1 MIPSIGAALAAII
14 SGAALG
20 IASVSVVAAVGI
32 RRAALAIFLIRPA
45 CDPLL
50 DTGTGHQEMG
60 LGAVI
65 NALIIGLAFLVFLE
79 SPVLIGSV
87 ILPMWGGFL
96 VSALASVVISPEP
109 IRALRVF
116 FVLASYAAAFALPF
130 GIVRSKEKAMQC
142 LTVAMASSIIPVTYA
157 IVELATWSEMT
168 EGSIRLKSTLT
179 HPNIFAFYL
188 FSLLAL
194 TMFML
199 RSSLISLSARIKPWF
214 VGYLPVIVVLIGL
227 TGTRSAWIGTAIVLI
242 TYASIVDRRYLLCLP
257 LVPLVLYIPGVED
270 RILDILDLGSG
281 NVGYNY
287 TTFNSYTWRNLM
299 WERTLKWL
307 NDNPSLLL
315 GYGLASFRHYLP
327 EFFFSEATK
336 GGNDPHNA
344 YLQIFFEMGIFG
356 LLTFIW
362 IFASLFIKLMRRYSF
377 DKGGVIIMIS
387 LLASYLIASYSDN
400 MLDYLAFQ
408 WYFWFIMGVICAWN
422 RLESV
427 ISGQPADAD
436 RWKEAALVP
445 SPEEAP
451 R

>member
-20 IASVSVVAAVGI
+20 IASVSVAAAVGI

-50 DTGTGHQEMG
+50 ELTKSGSGQEMG

-79 SPVLIGSV
+79 SPLLIGSA

-96 VSALASVVISPEP
+96 VSAFASFVISPEP

-142 LTVAMASSIIPVTYA
+142 LTVVMASSIIPVTYA
-157 IVELATWSEMT
+157 IVELATWSAMT
-168 EGSIRLKSTLT
+168 EGSIRLKSTLA

-214 VGYLPVIVVLIGL
+214 VGYLLVIVALIAL

-270 RILDILDLGSG
+270 RILDLESC
-281 NVGYNY
+281 NVDYNY
-287 TTFNSYTWRNLM
+287 TTFNSYAWRKLM
-299 WERTLKWL
+299 WERTLEWL

-327 EFFFSEATK
+327 EFFFSEARK
-336 GGNDPHNA
+336 GGNDPHNV

-377 DKGGVIIMIS
+377 DKGGVLVMIS

-408 WYFWFIMGVICAWN
+408 WCFWFIMGVICAWN